1 MKLKSLEI
9 NGFKSFADKTVIDFM
24 PGMTGIVGPNGSGKS
39 NIIEAIRWVM
49 GEQSAKGLRGNTM
62 ADVIFGGSK
71 KRPALGRASVS
82 MTIDNS
88 DHYLHSAFDEVQISR
103 RLYRN
108 GDAEY
113 LINGVKS
120 RLKDITDL
128 FVDTGLGR
136 ESFSII
142 NQGKVE
148 AIFNAKAE
156 DRRAIIEDVAGVFKY
171 KQNKNKSQNQLLQ
184 TQENLDRLLD
194 IIKEISDRLQP
205 LEKQADEAEEFLSL
219 RKQFDRL
226 KLVKIARVKKDLSAK
241 ELTTQSE
248 ITALTKKIEQ
258 VEKKL
263 GDKTS
268 KEDLINS
275 QSNELESKLNN
286 LNHSVE
292 ELTQKYEHAL
302 GENNLQKQKRDS
314 LEHNRDLLN
323 SEQTKLKQQL
333 QELADRTNRL
343 KQQIEE
349 EKKSQEKA
357 EQQVKEITDKLAKSG
372 QLSEQDKL
380 ANLRNNYVQSMQDAA
395 SLSNQ
400 LINLD
405 KEKLRYDARKKS
417 LSTLSQQLKEKLSE
431 KRAALNKIKNS
442 ESASKDS
449 KDLEEQSAHFS
460 KQLNQKKAELS
471 ALEKQ
476 HSDLLARYNQIRIRS
491 ESLQNANANLD
502 LFVGVRNLLAN
513 RQRFPGLFGTVAEL
527 IKVDDQYALA
537 IETAL
542 GAGLQNIVVDSQS
555 TAKKAIEFLTSR
567 RLGRVTFLP
576 IEVIKARYLPA
587 NIRSQLDQEKDFIGI
602 GAALIGSEKK
612 YSNIIENLLGTTL
625 IAANLNAA
633 FRISK
638 LLNQRYRVV
647 TIDGHI
653 VNAGGSITGGANRH
667 QSGLLSKR
675 VELDQLNKQL
685 DDLKK
690 EGQKVNRLIDD
701 SQKEIAVDENKFIE
715 LRNSIVAQKESL
727 QLQVGGKKIAE
738 DALNQAEKQF
748 QSNQLE
754 ISQLEDEFSSIPK
767 TREKLAAQVES
778 LQEKNDQLSSEI
790 NTLEVSL
797 LDARSSAKQQN
808 SRLLTS
814 RENLAA
820 IKVQI
825 QADSKQAGELSD
837 QKNRL
842 GNELS
847 DNQKQIDL
855 LNNQLEVLDNTLKNT
870 GNAEQISDNLKLVN
884 LNRDQFVEKKQ
895 KLNQE
900 ENSLKVEINQLQLEL
915 RQLLDRKNRF
925 DTKLATVKSRLDENS
940 QDLKDIGEPDISK
953 LDLLE
958 KEDFQS
964 ISSRLNALKSELAK
978 HNAVNLA
985 AIDELKR
992 VKERYDFLTGQRDDL
1007 ITASENLKVAMQ
1019 EMDHEVVTRF
1029 KKTFDA
1035 VAEQF
1040 KRTFSELF
1048 AGGQASLELTDPKD
1062 LLTSGIEIRVQ
1073 PPGKKLQRLSLLSG
1087 GEKALTAIAL
1097 LLAILL
1103 VHPVPFAILDE
1114 TEAALDE
1121 SNVDNFGRFLRDFG
1135 ENTQFIVITH
1145 RKGTMRYANVLYGVT
1160 MQEPGVSTMVS
1171 VDLEKAGT
1179 ALEDVK

>member
-9 NGFKSFADKTVIDFM
+9 NGFKSFADKTIIEFM

-88 DHYLHSAFDEVQISR
+88 DHYLHSAFDELQISR

-219 RKQFDRL
+219 RKQFDQL
-226 KLVKIARVKKDLSAK
+226 KLVKIVRVKKDLSAK
-241 ELTTQSE
+241 GSTIQAE
-248 ITALTKKIEQ
+248 ITNLAKEIEQ
-258 VEKKL
+258 IEKKL
-263 GDKTS
+263 SDKTS
-268 KEDLINS
+268 EENQANQ
-275 QSNELESKLNN
+275 QSNELENKLNV

-292 ELTQKYEHAL
+292 ELTQRYEHAL
-302 GENNLQKQKRDS
+302 GENNLQKQKHDS
-314 LEHNRDLLN
+314 LQNNRDLLN
-323 SEQTKLKQQL
+323 TEQTKLDQQL
-333 QELADRTNRL
+333 QELVGKIDHL
-343 KQQIEE
+343 DQQIVE
-349 EKKSQEKA
+349 EKESQQKA
-357 EQQVKEITDKLAKSG
+357 ERQVKEITDKLAKNG
-372 QLSEQDKL
+372 QLSKQDEL
-380 ANLRNNYVQSMQDAA
+380 ANLRNIYVQSMQDAA

-405 KEKLRYDARKKS
+405 KEKLRYDSRKKN
-417 LSTLSQQLKEKLSE
+417 LSNLSRQLKENLSE
-431 KRAALNKIKNS
+431 KRTALSKIENS
-442 ESASKDS
+442 ESNSNDS
-449 KDLEEQSAHFS
+449 KSLDEQSEQFS
-460 KQLNQKKAELS
+460 KQLNTKKAALS
-471 ALEKQ
+471 VLERK

-513 RQRFPGLFGTVAEL
+513 RHQFPGLFGTVAEL
-527 IKVDDQYALA
+527 VKVDAQYALA

-542 GAGLQNIVVDSQS
+542 GAGLQNIVVDNQS
-555 TAKKAIEFLTSR
+555 TAKAAIDFLTSR

-576 IEVIKARYLPA
+576 IEVIKARYLSA
-587 NIRSQLDQEKDFIGI
+587 NIASQLDREKDFIGV
-602 GAALIGSEKK
+602 GAALIRSDAK
-612 YSNIIENLLGTTL
+612 YSNIVENLLGTTL

-633 FRISK
+633 FGISK

-675 VELDQLNKQL
+675 AELDQLNEQL
-685 DDLKK
+685 DDLKNQ
-690 EGQKVNRLIDD
+690 GQQTNQLIDN
-701 SQKEIAVDENKFIE
+701 SQKEISADENKFIE
-715 LRNSIVAQKESL
+715 IRNSIVAQKESL
-727 QLQVGGKKIAE
+727 QLRAGGKKIAE

-748 QSNQLE
+748 QANQLE
-754 ISQLEDEFSSIPK
+754 INQLEDEFSTIPR
-767 TREKLAAQVES
+767 TREKLAAQVED
-778 LQEKNDQLSSEI
+778 LQKKNDQLSGKI
-790 NTLEVSL
+790 NTLEIGLV
-797 LDARSSAKQQN
+797 DARSSVNQQN

-820 IKVQI
+820 IKVQM
-825 QADSKQAGELSD
+825 QADSKNARELAD
-837 QKNRL
+837 QKDRL
-842 GNELS
+842 TNELFN
-847 DNQKQIDL
+847 NQKQIDL
-855 LNNQLEVLDNTLKNT
+855 LINQLKVLDNTLKNT

-884 LNRDQFVEKKQ
+884 QNRDQLVQKKQ

-900 ENSLKVEINQLQLEL
+900 GNSLKSEINQLQLDL

-925 DTKLATVKSRLDENS
+925 DTKLATIKSRLDENA

-958 KEDFQS
+958 KENFQS
-964 ISSRLNALKSELAK
+964 ISSRLNALKGELAK

-1007 ITASENLKVAMQ
+1007 INASENLKVAMQ

-1040 KRTFSELF
+1040 KKTFAELF

-1160 MQEPGVSTMVS
+1160 MQEPGISTMVS
-1171 VDLEKAGT
+1171 VDLEKASAT
-1179 ALEDVK
+1179 LEDVK